1 MYRFSPKYLS
11 KHINRHKS
19 EISQYTMRLIDG
31 QRWHF
36 IFIFYL
42 SLQVSQQQA
51 YLIYSGLFTHCVC
64 VCVCVCVCMHTHK
77 ERNEEK
83 WKHWDLNQSLRIC
96 LPMQELHE
104 TWLWSLGKEDLLEEE
119 MATHSRV
126 LAWTNPWTEEPGGL
140 QFMKSQRVGHDWATE
155 HTCTHYAFYLEI
167 SLKIESCGLIA
178 SAVSLLFPTFF
189 YTYERNKNETWL
201 LKDDILIKKSVFFL
215 PRAILVDNLKI
226 RKSEESVCWV

>member
-1 MYRFSPKYLS
+1 MGRGDIINSFSICLCKCPNS
-11 KHINRHKS
+11 KHIWFT
-19 EISQYTMRLIDG
+19 QAWLVY
-31 QRWHF
+31 
-36 IFIFYL
+36 
-42 SLQVSQQQA
+42 SL
-51 YLIYSGLFTHCVC
+51 Y
-64 VCVCVCVCMHTHK
+64 VCVCMHVSK

-104 TWLWSLGKEDLLEEE
+104 TWLWSLGKEDFLEEE

-155 HTCTHYAFYLEI
+155 HTCTHYAFYFEI
-167 SLKIESCGLIA
+167 ALKIESCGLIA
-178 SAVSLLFPTFF
+178 SAISLFPTFF

-201 LKDDILIKKSVFFL
+201 LKEDDVLIKKSVFFL

-226 RKSEESVCWV
+226 RKSEESLCWV